1 LERLVELHALVE
13 EVRDEKSFLVF
24 VDALRRDRELAAAG
38 EKASPSGIFGPS
50 QRGWENI
57 TIESFLEAAYAWA
70 EDTEFGATQ
79 DLREASP
86 WKKFA
91 VFLYCGKIY
100 E

>member
-1 LERLVELHALVE
+1 VELHELVE
-13 EVRDEKSFLVF
+13 EVVDEKSFLTF
-24 VDALRRDRELAAAG
+24 VDALRKDRELAAVA
-38 EKASPSGIFGPS
+38 EKAQSSGAFGPA

-57 TIESFLEAAYAWA
+57 TIESFLEAAHAWA

-79 DLREASP
+79 NLKGASP
-86 WKKFA
+86 WKKCA